1 MKEAM
6 EKSEKDMT
14 LSLSCEELSLV
25 KPGWYWYEDG
35 SFSPALLSEKKLK
48 AVVVLIEC
56 STIYGDAFMEKTCC
70 LNEAKTFLK
79 ECQEKLG
86 EKVYLPTLR
95 EHIFIGERIDEINR
109 ALDRIGNVPLWEG
122 AYMTGT
128 QYSCY
133 QTWIKTHPHG
143 AHRASYRGISYKIRP
158 LIYRSIN

>member
-1 MKEAM
+1 MEAM
-6 EKSEKDMT
+6 ENKEKDMT
-14 LSLSCEELSLV
+14 LLLSCEELALV

-35 SFSPALLSEKKLK
+35 SFSPVLQSEKKLK
-48 AVVVLIEC
+48 AVVVLIEY
-56 STIYGDAFMEKTCC
+56 STIYGDAFMEKTCH

-95 EHIFIGERIDEINR
+95 EHIFIGECIDDINR

-128 QYSCY
+128 EYSY
-133 QTWIKTHPHG
+133 RQMWVKTHPNG
-143 AHRASYRGISYKIRP
+143 AHSAGYRGTSYKIRP
-158 LIYRSIN
+158 LIYRSID